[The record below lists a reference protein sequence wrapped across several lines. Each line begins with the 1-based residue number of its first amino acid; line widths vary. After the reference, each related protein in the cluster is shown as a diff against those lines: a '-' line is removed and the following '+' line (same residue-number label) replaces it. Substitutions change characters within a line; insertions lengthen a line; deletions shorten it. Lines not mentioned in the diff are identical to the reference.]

1 MALQLLDL
9 PVELL
14 IRVMFYLDM
23 QSLKA
28 VARVNRQL
36 AVVASAPV
44 LKKHYAMIT
53 TGMRDASDSTVPPDD
68 VLDELNAY
76 EYAWRHYKPLCSVTC
91 SVPRNTVGL
100 YELSGGYMFLGAAG
114 RRALHYMPLP
124 MPSHPTPQWSLL
136 TIGENIVDFALALY
150 EHNLVV
156 AVTSHP
162 DGQEGRD
169 VLEIRLIDFPSG
181 RPHPLAKQDRI
192 FLCTSPADRHHPF
205 LGIEVVGDTMIIAT
219 HYSRFDDDN
228 MTSTLSFWDWKQG
241 VKKMSFDAPKSSY
254 TTFIFLTEDIVLVP
268 NATNGTLEYWRISTT
283 DTRHPAP
290 LAVLHLP
297 PLRTGVEYLDLACR
311 AEPNPR
317 ADVPRAFPDAPPKGA
332 RRSSV
337 AEQTT
342 AADTGRTEPS
352 FYPAAEDAICVFQVH
367 LMRVMNEANQEM
379 ILQDGLPPINHL
391 VLVVHRSAFTEIL
404 ERLLRELKGAKSDAG
419 SSPEADARS
428 TSESPAS
435 STEPPSSPSTGPTPA
450 EPPSLPWSEWG
461 PPVSRWLDYARV
473 NYNWITTSCGQR
485 MVATPAPEVQF
496 REGAGFVDVYDF
508 NPYTVEKMREVRRRK
523 EEEARLRAEAIAWRK
538 YEMRKEGWTEEMSFD
553 VRMPGGSAGAM
564 RRGSVEATV
573 NQLNHEH
580 NDQESPAMRA
590 IRLGLPQFDLI
601 MGEDSDSDD
610 EEEPAN
616 AGPVLVDEPSR
627 MRTLFEGRL
636 ESQLPYIKTRSPN
649 PPFYS
654 GVMADHRR
662 IIGMKQDGGREIE
675 VSCFL

>member
-23 QSLKA
+23 KSLKA

-205 LGIEVVGDTMIIAT
+205 LGIEVVGDTMVIAT

-228 MTSTLSFWDWKQG
+228 MPSTLSFWDWKQG

-283 DTRHPAP
+283 DPRHPAP

-332 RRSSV
+332 RRNSV
-337 AEQTT
+337 AEQTST
-342 AADTGRTEPS
+342 ADIGRTEPS

-391 VLVVHRSAFTEIL
+391 VLVVHRSAFMENL
-404 ERLLRELKGAKSDAG
+404 ERLLREPKDAKAAAN
-419 SSPEADARS
+419 SSAE
-428 TSESPAS
+428 AS
-435 STEPPSSPSTGPTPA
+435 SASTAPLTSDSPSSPTTDPA
-450 EPPSLPWSEWG
+450 HVEPPSLPWSEWG
-461 PPVSRWLDYARV
+461 PPVSRWLDYARI

-496 REGAGFVDVYDF
+496 REGDGFVDVYDF
-508 NPYTVEKMREVRRRK
+508 NPYTVQEMREIR
-523 EEEARLRAEAIAWRK
+523 W
-538 YEMRKEGWTEEMSFD
+538 RKEGEAYQKGWDKALKKFTRLSEKHEESENSPE
-553 VRMPGGSAGAM
+553 VPASQSAGDASSSTTGWSFPIITSDM
-564 RRGSVEATV
+564 FGDPS
-573 NQLNHEH
+573 
-580 NDQESPAMRA
+580 D
-590 IRLGLPQFDLI
+590 
-601 MGEDSDSDD
+601 DSDD
-610 EEEPAN
+610 EEEEEEEEP
-616 AGPVLVDEPSR
+616 PVDGARAILNDVPSH
-627 MRTLFEGRL
+627 MRTLFEDIL
-636 ESQLPYIKTRSPN
+636 ESRLPYVKTRSPN

-675 VSCFL
+675 MSCFL

>member
-14 IRVMFYLDM
+14 IRIMFYLDM
-23 QSLKA
+23 KSLKA

-76 EYAWRHYKPLCSVTC
+76 ENAWRHYKPLCSVTC

-205 LGIEVVGDTMIIAT
+205 LGIEVVGDTMVIAT

-228 MTSTLSFWDWKQG
+228 MPSTLSFWDWKQG

-283 DTRHPAP
+283 DPRHPAP

-337 AEQTT
+337 AEQIST
-342 AADTGRTEPS
+342 ADTGRTEPS

-367 LMRVMNEANQEM
+367 LMRVMNEANQEL

-391 VLVVHRSAFTEIL
+391 VLVVHRSAFMEIL
-404 ERLLRELKGAKSDAG
+404 ERLLREPKDAK
-419 SSPEADARS
+419 ADANS
-428 TSESPAS
+428 SAEAS
-435 STEPPSSPSTGPTPA
+435 SASTAPLTNDSPSSPTTDPAHA

-461 PPVSRWLDYARV
+461 APVSRWLDYARI

-485 MVATPAPEVQF
+485 MVATPAPEIQF
-496 REGAGFVDVYDF
+496 REGAGFVEVCDF
-508 NPYTVEKMREVRRRK
+508 NPYTVEKMREAK
-523 EEEARLRAEAIAWRK
+523 QLKKEEARRK
-538 YEMRKEGWTEEMSFD
+538 VEEMYRLEDEILNGTSGSGIPPAKEMSQEEID
-553 VRMPGGSAGAM
+553 EEVVRFILREFAPSGATD
-564 RRGSVEATV
+564 A
-573 NQLNHEH
+573 
-580 NDQESPAMRA
+580 
-590 IRLGLPQFDLI
+590 
-601 MGEDSDSDD
+601 DSDSD
-610 EEEPAN
+610 EEEPADT
-616 AGPVLVDEPSR
+616 GPVLVDEPGR

-636 ESQLPYIKTRSPN
+636 ESQLPYIKTTSPI